1 MDIDWHS
8 DVLTRATPITAQ
20 YKSTQ
25 NVRRFMRD
33 QCGPT
38 FKFDQAFMA
47 WLRSGEPSTLG
58 DLADQWG
65 RLHGVNRSAL
75 ENR

>member
-1 MDIDWHS
+1 
-8 DVLTRATPITAQ
+8 
-20 YKSTQ
+20 
-25 NVRRFMRD
+25 
-33 QCGPT
+33 
-38 FKFDQAFMA
+38 MA

-58 DLADQWG
+58 DVADQWC